1 MGGFHETM
9 PSEETPMSTQSNPH
23 PWSRDGWNHAST
35 PHDEPTLPLDPIA
48 PQPTPQ
54 PAGAYAPS
62 APRADAYS
70 QATPN
75 AYGPTASDPY
85 TAPYPPPSPFGTPET
100 TTTAPKAKGRSRL
113 AGAVAIA
120 VLAAGVGGGAGFA
133 ASQLT
138 GGGAPA
144 LVGGSSTQV
153 VQADPSNPNWT
164 AVAAAASKAVVA
176 IDVVG
181 QGGAS
186 QGSGVV
192 IDAAGHIVTNNHVVS
207 GSGDA
212 RLTVLLGNVS
222 YEATVVGTDPSTD
235 LAVIKL
241 TNPPSD
247 LATMNFGDAKA
258 LKVGDPVMAIGNPLG
273 LADTVTTGI
282 VSALNRPVT
291 TEAVTSGA
299 NMAQGSNVVVTAAIQ
314 TNAAINP
321 GNSGGALVNTAGELV
336 GITSSIASLS
346 SGGNSQAGNIGIG
359 FAIGAD
365 QVQYVAEQLIA
376 NGVAQH
382 PQLGVTARDVGQT
395 GQQGAV
401 VASVVPDT
409 GAARAGLREGDLV
422 TAVDGQPVTSTES
435 LVALVRA
442 GRVGEPM
449 TLTVIRGGSAE
460 SVTVTPTAATR

>member
-1 MGGFHETM
+1 
-9 PSEETPMSTQSNPH
+9 MSTDNNPH
-23 PWSRDGWNHAST
+23 PWSREGWNHADT
-35 PHDEPTLPLDPIA
+35 PPDEPTVPLQPA
-48 PQPTPQ
+48 ASQPPAQPT
-54 PAGAYAPS
+54 GAYAPPS
-62 APRADAYS
+62 GAPS
-70 QATPN
+70 
-75 AYGPTASDPY
+75 S
-85 TAPYPPPSPFGTPET
+85 APYPPPSPFGAPT
-100 TTTAPKAKGRSRL
+100 TTTTPPRTKGRSRL
-113 AGAVAIA
+113 AGALAVA

-133 ASQLT
+133 ASQLAT
-138 GGGAPA
+138 GGTPA
-144 LVGGSSTQV
+144 ITSGNATQV

-181 QGGAS
+181 QSGAS

-192 IDAAGHIVTNNHVVS
+192 IDTAGHIVTNNHVVS
-207 GSGDA
+207 GSGNA
-212 RLTVLLGNVS
+212 QLTVLLGNVS
-222 YEATVVGTDPSTD
+222 YTATVVGTDPSTD

-291 TEAVTSGA
+291 TQAVTGGR
-299 NMAQGSNVVVTAAIQ
+299 NMSQGSDVVVTAAIQ

-346 SGGNSQAGNIGIG
+346 SGEGQAGNIGIG
-359 FAIGAD
+359 FAIGVD

-401 VASVVPDT
+401 VASVVADT
-409 GAARAGLREGDLV
+409 GAARAGLREGDLI

-442 GRVGEPM
+442 GRVGQAMEL
-449 TLTVIRGGSAE
+449 TLVRDGAE
-460 SVTVTPTAATR
+460 QKVTVTPTAAAR

>member
-1 MGGFHETM
+1 MSNET
-9 PSEETPMSTQSNPH
+9 NPH
-23 PWSRDGWNHAST
+23 PWSREGWQQSGT
-35 PHDEPTLPLDPIA
+35 PHNEPTVPQPPSAPTNA
-48 PQPTPQ
+48 PQPA
-54 PAGAYAPS
+54 AGAPTFAPQTAQTATG
-62 APRADAYS
+62 APTTSYDLG
-70 QATPN
+70 AT
-75 AYGPTASDPY
+75 
-85 TAPYPPPSPFGTPET
+85 YPPPSAFGTPT
-100 TTTAPKAKGRSRL
+100 VQAAPRARKRSRV
-113 AGAVAIA
+113 AGALAIA

-133 ASQLT
+133 ASHLGSTTPALT
-138 GGGAPA
+138 GGSA
-144 LVGGSSTQV
+144 TQV

-164 AVAAAASKAVVA
+164 TVATAASKAVAA
-176 IDVVG
+176 IQVEG
-181 QGGAS
+181 QGGSA

-207 GSGDA
+207 GLGNA
-212 RLTVLLGNVS
+212 RLTVLLDNVS

-241 TNPPSD
+241 VNPPAD
-247 LATMNFGDAKA
+247 LATMAFGDAKA

-291 TEAVTSGA
+291 TQAVTSGR
-299 NMAQGSNVVVTAAIQ
+299 NMAQSSDVVVTAAIQ

-321 GNSGGALVNTAGELV
+321 GNSGGALVNTSGQLV

-346 SGGNSQAGNIGIG
+346 SGESQAGNIGIG

-376 NGVAQH
+376 GGTADH
-382 PQLGVTARDVGQT
+382 PQLGVTARDVDQT
-395 GQQGAV
+395 GPQGAV

-409 GAARAGLREGDLV
+409 GAARAGLKEGDLI

-442 GRVGEPM
+442 GRVDQAM
-449 TLTVIRGGSAE
+449 TLTVIRNGSEE

>member
-1 MGGFHETM
+1 
-9 PSEETPMSTQSNPH
+9 MSNESNPN
-23 PWSRDGWNHAST
+23 PWSRDGWSHSGT
-35 PHDEPTLPLDPIA
+35 PHDEPTLPLDATA
-48 PQPTPQ
+48 PQPTTR

-62 APRADAYS
+62 APHADAHT
-70 QATPN
+70 QATPS
-75 AYGPTASDPY
+75 AYGPTTSGPY
-85 TAPYPPPSPFGTPET
+85 TAPYPPPSPFGAPSQ
-100 TTTAPKAKGRSRL
+100 TAALPKAKGRSRL
-113 AGAVAIA
+113 AGTLAVAL
-120 VLAAGVGGGAGFA
+120 LAAGVGGGAGFA
-133 ASQLT
+133 ASQLAP
-138 GGGAPA
+138 GGAPA
-144 LVGGSSTQV
+144 ITGGNSTQV

-181 QGGAS
+181 QSGAS

-192 IDAAGHIVTNNHVVS
+192 IDGAGHIVTNNHVVAS
-207 GSGDA
+207 GGNA
-212 RLTVLLGNVS
+212 QLTVLLGNVS
-222 YEATVVGTDPSTD
+222 YAATVVGTDPSTD
-235 LAVIKL
+235 LAVIKI

-291 TEAVTSGA
+291 TEAVTGGT
-299 NMAQGSNVVVTAAIQ
+299 NMSQGSNVVVTAAIQ

-346 SGGNSQAGNIGIG
+346 SGGGQAGNIGIG
-359 FAIGAD
+359 FAIGVD

-376 NGVAQH
+376 NGVAEH

-401 VASVVPDT
+401 IASVTPDT
-409 GAARAGLREGDLV
+409 GAARAGLQEGDLV
-422 TAVDGQPVTSTES
+422 TAVNGQPVTSTES

-449 TLTVIRGGSAE
+449 TLTVIRGGSE
-460 SVTVTPTAATR
+460 ETVSVTPTAASR

>member
-9 PSEETPMSTQSNPH
+9 PSEETPMSNQSNPH

-273 LADTVTTGI
+273 LVDTVTTGI

-291 TEAVTSGA
+291 TQAVTDNTNPVVRQNTQA
-299 NMAQGSNVVVTAAIQ
+299 VVTAAI
-314 TNAAINP
+314 
-321 GNSGGALVNTAGELV
+321 
-336 GITSSIASLS
+336 
-346 SGGNSQAGNIGIG
+346 
-359 FAIGAD
+359 
-365 QVQYVAEQLIA
+365 
-376 NGVAQH
+376 
-382 PQLGVTARDVGQT
+382 
-395 GQQGAV
+395 
-401 VASVVPDT
+401 
-409 GAARAGLREGDLV
+409 LR
-422 TAVDGQPVTSTES
+422 T
-435 LVALVRA
+435 
-442 GRVGEPM
+442 
-449 TLTVIRGGSAE
+449 
-460 SVTVTPTAATR
+460 